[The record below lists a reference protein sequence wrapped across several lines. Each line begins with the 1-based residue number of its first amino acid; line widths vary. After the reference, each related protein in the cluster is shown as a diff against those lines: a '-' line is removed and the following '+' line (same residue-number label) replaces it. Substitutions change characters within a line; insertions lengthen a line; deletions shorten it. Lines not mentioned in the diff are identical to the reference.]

1 LAAVTSEPTY
11 SAQVRPVTLSNVH
24 DQPPCGLLTPVAAVK
39 PARLAG
45 SVQSVVPSKQIAVK
59 SNPPTQGTVSLDPS
73 G

>member
-1 LAAVTSEPTY
+1 MAAVTSEPVY

-24 DQPPCGLLTPVAAVK
+24 DQPPCGLLAPVAAVK

-45 SVQSVVPSKQIAVK
+45 SVQSVVPSKQIVVK
-59 SNPPTQGTVSLDPS
+59 SNPPAQGTVPPDPF